1 MKARILRNCKFLL
14 LVAATLMTVV
24 AIAACGSA
32 DEQVAEEAP
41 AATIEPATAAASAPE
56 GSSASADTPEPKPQ
70 GDVAPMFTLPA
81 AAGESVSLGS
91 FAGDRNVV
99 LVFYRGFW

>member
-1 MKARILRNCKFLL
+1 MKTGLLTNCRILLS
-14 LVAATLMTVV
+14 VAAMLAVI
-24 AIAACGSA
+24 ASLAACGSA
-32 DEQVAEEAP
+32 DEPIAEEAP
-41 AATIEPATAAASAPE
+41 AAEPATAPASTPASP
-56 GSSASADTPEPKPQ
+56 SSSVDTPEPEPQ